1 MNVLI
6 GAVVVGVA
14 AALSIVA
21 MLAVRRRAP
30 DGGYFADGDRAA
42 GVFGVLATGFS
53 VLLGFLIFLA
63 FESYDAARV
72 GAETEALLVAQQIET
87 AQLLQAD
94 LRDELASGLVCYARY
109 VIAGEWDDHEP
120 GEQIN
125 PWGVALFRATEQMA
139 PASATEEAAYAK
151 WLDQT
156 STREEARRDR
166 IHGAAGLIPS
176 PLWVV
181 LFFTAV
187 IIFVFLLFF
196 ADSGERGGRPGAAD
210 GQRRERHRG
219 HAAAVAVPRR
229 SVPYGRRRAAAGGD
243 GADRADHQPGARRGR
258 AGPQPALRRVGR
270 RAVAVSQ
277 PSEDVG
283 RRRPWVEVVSTVLLA
298 LAAVATA
305 WSSYQA
311 NRWNGEQAKAFSR
324 GNALRI
330 EASRAAG
337 LAESQTEVDVATFI
351 QWVDATAT
359 DEAELAEFYLDRFRA
374 EFRPAFD
381 AWMATDPFT
390 DPEAPPTPFAMDD
403 YRLEATAEAERLD
416 AAAEESSAIARRNV
430 QRSANYVLAV
440 VLFAVALFFA
450 GMSTK
455 VPSPGARVAM
465 VIMGCI
471 VFLGAAAWIA
481 SFPISF
487 AV

>member
-94 LRDELASGLVCYARY
+94 LRDELGSGLVCYARY

-120 GEQIN
+120 GERIN

-139 PASATEEAAYAK
+139 PSSATEEAAYAK

-196 ADSGERGGRPGAAD
+196 ADSGERKVV
-210 GQRRERHRG
+210 Q
-219 HAAAVAVPRR
+219 
-229 SVPYGRRRAAAGGD
+229 
-243 GADRADHQPGARRGR
+243 
-258 AGPQPALRRVGR
+258 ALLMG
-270 RAVAVSQ
+270 S
-277 PSEDVG
+277 
-283 RRRPWVEVVSTVLLA
+283 VVSVIVAMLLLLRFLDDPFHSGVGGLRPAAMERTELIINQA
-298 LAAVATA
+298 LAAVGQDL
-305 WSSYQA
+305 SPPCD
-311 NRWNGEQAKAFSR
+311 
-324 GNALRI
+324 
-330 EASRAAG
+330 
-337 LAESQTEVDVATFI
+337 ES
-351 QWVDATAT
+351 
-359 DEAELAEFYLDRFRA
+359 
-374 EFRPAFD
+374 
-381 AWMATDPFT
+381 
-390 DPEAPPTPFAMDD
+390 
-403 YRLEATAEAERLD
+403 
-416 AAAEESSAIARRNV
+416 
-430 QRSANYVLAV
+430 
-440 VLFAVALFFA
+440 
-450 GMSTK
+450 
-455 VPSPGARVAM
+455 
-465 VIMGCI
+465 
-471 VFLGAAAWIA
+471 GAAL
-481 SFPISF
+481 
-487 AV
+487 